1 MSVYSFGETTTLAD
15 CPSTARLQ
23 PQPSVAGEKH
33 SAVLPFP
40 TALPGLIVSSFII
53 LMVYCLSAPGGEGP
67 LSGSRIRASFTH
79 TCAASFAKSTLLQK
93 LEMRTWGLEAGH
105 LEGVS
110 FERVSSGSLWLGLLI
125 CRGSCEHLP
134 HRVVARMK

>member
-1 MSVYSFGETTTLAD
+1 MPCSLV
-15 CPSTARLQ
+15 P
-23 PQPSVAGEKH
+23 PIPH
-33 SAVLPFP
+33 SAS
-40 TALPGLIVSSFII
+40 GLDSLLAYYINGLLSVCSRRGGTFIW
-53 LMVYCLSAPGGEGP
+53 
-67 LSGSRIRASFTH
+67 FTH
-79 TCAASFAKSTLLQK
+79 QSLLHTLCTASFAKSTLLQK